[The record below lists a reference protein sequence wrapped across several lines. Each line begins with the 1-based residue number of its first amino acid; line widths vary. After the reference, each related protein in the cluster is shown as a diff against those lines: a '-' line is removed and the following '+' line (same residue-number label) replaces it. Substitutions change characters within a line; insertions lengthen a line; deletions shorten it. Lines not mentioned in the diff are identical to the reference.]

1 MSSSTEIDIIFLLN
15 RVLMIVQSFIAS
27 SYKIFVS
34 QSRHEKLKVL
44 TIEIVT
50 VLTIPGQLSCVSH
63 RLGLQFCCT
72 LLVAPL
78 HGTKLSRN
86 TVNSRGKSLL
96 LSFLLMRT

>member
-1 MSSSTEIDIIFLLN
+1 
-15 RVLMIVQSFIAS
+15 MIVQSFIAS
-27 SYKIFVS
+27 SYKMFVS

-44 TIEIVT
+44 TIEIVK
-50 VLTIPGQLSCVSH
+50 VLAIPGQLSCVSRRGH
-63 RLGLQFCCT
+63 QFCCA

-78 HGTKLSRN
+78 RGTKLSRN